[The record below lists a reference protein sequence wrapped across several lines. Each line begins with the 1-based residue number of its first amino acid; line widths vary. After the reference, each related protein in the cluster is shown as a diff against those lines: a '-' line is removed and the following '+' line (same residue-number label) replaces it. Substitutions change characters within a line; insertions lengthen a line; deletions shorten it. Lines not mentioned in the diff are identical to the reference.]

1 MGFTKAEDSRDSWS
15 PVIYDLRIVLLG
27 KTGSGKSET
36 GNTIL
41 GQDAFAASL
50 SPESVTKKCN
60 KQTGY
65 YDDRNVSVIDTP
77 GIFDTS
83 TDEEKLKKEIEEC
96 IRLSVP
102 GPHIFLL
109 VISLAGRF
117 TKEEKNAVKWIKK
130 NFGDE
135 ASKYTAVLFTRG
147 DELNRKTIEDY
158 LRESPDLKA
167 LIKDCGAGYVVFDN
181 KCKEN
186 RTQVADLFEKIDKTV
201 QQNGGY
207 YTSSIYEEAQRQV
220 RNEDWWRKCGDTLY
234 SASNYLIGAAAATA
248 GPLAVRAVMAE
259 EAVVLAVRPML
270 MFAGAGVTRAIGRW
284 LTPKKNDGPVPL

>member
-1 MGFTKAEDSRDSWS
+1 M
-15 PVIYDLRIVLLG
+15 
-27 KTGSGKSET
+27 
-36 GNTIL
+36 
-41 GQDAFAASL
+41 
-50 SPESVTKKCN
+50 SVTKKCN

-65 YDDRNVSVIDTP
+65 CNDRKVSVIDTP

-83 TDEEKLKKEIEEC
+83 TDEEKLKNEIQEC

-147 DELNRKTIEDY
+147 DELNQTTIKDY
-158 LRESPDLKA
+158 LRASPDLKV
-167 LIKDCGAGYVVFDN
+167 LIKDCAAGFFVFDN

-201 QQNGGY
+201 QQNGGLY
-207 YTSSIYEEAQRQV
+207 QRHI
-220 RNEDWWRKCGDTLY
+220 RG
-234 SASNYLIGAAAATA
+234 
-248 GPLAVRAVMAE
+248 GPE
-259 EAVVLAVRPML
+259 T
-270 MFAGAGVTRAIGRW
+270 GQ
-284 LTPKKNDGPVPL
+284 K